1 MRGLGLTR
9 LVGGAVTL
17 LALALLP
24 GAASAA
30 GKSRAVPRPAALPD
44 AKVLDEL
51 AQDMTRFAEE
61 VKGYRSS
68 ASGIIKRTYAQ
79 KVDAIRAKYE
89 PQITGHEKGEK
100 QRRKDAIAVL
110 EGFLRKYPSDR
121 KWTPDVMFRLAELY
135 YEKAADDFLAA
146 QETYQKALDSDH
158 PPTTPSPKPDYAATV
173 DLYRHLLVEFPN
185 YRLLDATY
193 YLLGFCL
200 GEMGQEAE
208 GKQALLALVCSNRYR
223 PLDPPPP
230 PARSTGMSRGPLPD
244 AYQDCTPIKKDS
256 KFLAE
261 TWTRVGEMHFDAGE
275 LAPAISAYS
284 RVLAFKD
291 SPYYDKA
298 IYKLAWS
305 YYRDNRFPDAIR
317 EFDNLVKWAD
327 GKKAAGDKFGSD
339 LRPEA
344 VQYLGISFSE
354 PDWDGDTLPDK
365 ETGLERVQA
374 FYQGREKE
382 THVKEVFQRLGDMYF
397 DMTKYDEAIAVYKV
411 ILQKWPYFAEA
422 PTLQEKIIK
431 AFERARNLVAAA
443 KEREVL
449 GRTYSKGSD
458 WYKANHDNPEAL
470 AVAAQLAEDAL
481 LSAATSVH
489 AAAQA
494 CKAKNQGDKTKLEEC
509 LQTYRTAAEL
519 YEKYLT
525 AYPTSKRTYEF
536 SYFYADALYY
546 GGMVPESIPAYI
558 VVRDSNLDNKY
569 QQDAALQIIKGYEEI
584 IDKMKAARTIEDPP
598 IPDEKNTKPPVVPL
612 AMHDIYKKYTA
623 ALDWYV
629 ANLPDDRTPDLRY
642 ASAVLM
648 LTHRQWPEARA
659 RLGEIADAYCGSK
672 PEIGFKAYDAILT
685 TYFIDFNI
693 DDEEAKDCAL
703 GRLLEVT
710 DKFSQSACSKS
721 AQAKPYLARI
731 AEIKASVKSTV
742 IKKRLDI
749 AIKNEEKGTEEK
761 LVQCREYAGGIAI
774 VTGAAAPSAACSRS

>member
-1 MRGLGLTR
+1 MI
-9 LVGGAVTL
+9 
-17 LALALLP
+17 
-24 GAASAA
+24 A
-30 GKSRAVPRPAALPD
+30 GN
-44 AKVLDEL
+44 
-51 AQDMTRFAEE
+51 
-61 VKGYRSS
+61 
-68 ASGIIKRTYAQ
+68 
-79 KVDAIRAKYE
+79 
-89 PQITGHEKGEK
+89 EKEEK
-100 QRRKDAIAVL
+100 QRRIDAIAVL
-110 EGFLRKYPSDR
+110 EGFLRRYPADR

-135 YEKAADDFLAA
+135 YEKAADDFLVA
-146 QETYQKALDSDH
+146 QEAYQKALDSDN

-173 DLYRHLLVEFPN
+173 NLYRRLLVEFPN

-200 GEMGQEAE
+200 GEMGQDAE

-223 PLDPPPP
+223 PLDPPAPSVK
-230 PARSTGMSRGPLPD
+230 STGMNRGPVVD
-244 AYQDCTPIKKDS
+244 AYKDCTPIKKDS

-261 TWTRVGEMHFDAGE
+261 AWTRVGEMHFDAGE
-275 LAPAISAYS
+275 LALAISAYG

-291 SPYYDKA
+291 SAYYDKA

-327 GKKAAGDKFGSD
+327 SKKAAGDKFGSD

-374 FYQGREKE
+374 FYRGRENE
-382 THVKEVFQRLGDMYF
+382 PHVKEVFQRLGDMYF
-397 DMTKYDEAIAVYKV
+397 DMTKYDEAVAVYKV

-431 AFERARNLVAAA
+431 ALERSRNLVAAA

-458 WYKANHDNPEAL
+458 WFKANHDNPEAL

-481 LSAATSVH
+481 LSAATTVH

-494 CKAKNQGDKTKLEEC
+494 CKSKWQENKSDTRKLEEC

-525 AYPTSKRTYEF
+525 AYPTSKRAYEF

-546 GGMVPESIPAYI
+546 GGKVPESIPAYI

-569 QQDAALQIIKGYEEI
+569 QQEAALQVIKAYEEI
-584 IDKMKAARTIEDPP
+584 IDKMKAAHTIEDPP

-612 AMHDIYKKYTA
+612 AMHEVYKKYME

-648 LTHRQWPEARA
+648 LTHRQWPEARETPGRDCRCLLWQQA
-659 RLGEIADAYCGSK
+659 RGRFQGLRRHPDHLLHRLQHQRRRGQGLRARPPAGGHRQVLAIGLQQVAPGQAIPGAHRRDQGLGQVHR
-672 PEIGFKAYDAILT
+672 
-685 TYFIDFNI
+685 
-693 DDEEAKDCAL
+693 DEEAHRHRDEEGQGEIVMC
-703 GRLLEVT
+703 
-710 DKFSQSACSKS
+710 KS
-721 AQAKPYLARI
+721 RERAASDGPWARQRPRPPARARWRQAR
-731 AEIKASVKSTV
+731 
-742 IKKRLDI
+742 
-749 AIKNEEKGTEEK
+749 
-761 LVQCREYAGGIAI
+761 
-774 VTGAAAPSAACSRS
+774 APSPRSAARSAPSSTKVWRST